1 MAFNDF
7 LKKAKETASSAA
19 NSAKNAANS
28 AKAKYDEKRKE
39 AEVQK
44 AERERLKAEKQAEA
58 DSLKNQMLDE
68 MNANRGNLFAIDKK
82 QLLDFT
88 TDFYDKLFLP
98 AHSVSASKLIL
109 HPIDQKMDKYA
120 KKDFPEY
127 NPDNESPVFMILGK
141 NQQKIFLTTKAL
153 YFKKCFDESSL
164 FYCTGSISIDKI
176 ASVEYIKDDE
186 NYKFICNGVELLNS
200 KSGFELD
207 INSFEEYTTR
217 IRNNDFEI
225 TDKQIDSLIKEKI
238 GANILKIVNEYI
250 YDDEII
256 LYFAWG
262 CDSITAKD
270 FVVCTD
276 KQMVVLDREAF
287 GLTKNVKQFYYEDV
301 TSMAT
306 IQNTN
311 GLLDLALTVA
321 LSVCDLEISVAGAKE
336 RLNNLYTYEA
346 EKAVKVY
353 RDCRRN
359 IKESNN
365 QPQQVI
371 VQQSAPVQQTD
382 PLEQLK
388 KLQALKEA
396 GILTEEEFNAKKVD
410 LLSKI

>member
-7 LKKAKETASSAA
+7 LKKAKETATNAA

-28 AKAKYDEKRKE
+28 AKTKYDEKKKE
-39 AEVQK
+39 MDTQK
-44 AERERLKAEKQAEA
+44 AEKERINAEKQAEA
-58 DSLKNQMLDE
+58 DSAAKQMLDE
-68 MNANRGNLFAIDKK
+68 MNANSGNLFGIDSK

-88 TDFYDKLFLP
+88 ADFYDKLYLP
-98 AHSVSASKLIL
+98 AHSISASKIIF
-109 HPIDQKMDKYA
+109 HPLDKKMEKYA
-120 KKDFPEY
+120 QKDFPEY
-127 NPDNESPVFMILGK
+127 SSANETPVFMILGK
-141 NQQKIFLTTKAL
+141 NQQRILLSTKAL
-153 YFKKCFDESSL
+153 YYKKAFDENNTFFCS
-164 FYCTGSISIDKI
+164 GSIPIENI
-176 ASVEYIKDDE
+176 ATLTYKKVDEDYI
-186 NYKFICNGVELLNS
+186 FTCNGVELLNS
-200 KSGFELD
+200 KYGFSLD
-207 INSFEEYTTR
+207 VNSFEEYTTR
-217 IRNNDFEI
+217 LKNRDFVI
-225 TDKQIDSLIKEKI
+225 TNEQIDKLIKEKI
-238 GANILKIVNEYI
+238 GANILKIVNEYV
-250 YDDEII
+250 YEDEII

-336 RLNNLYTYEA
+336 RLSNLYTYEA

-353 RDCRRN
+353 RECRRN
-359 IKESNN
+359 IKEGGR
-365 QPQQVI
+365 QPQV
-371 VQQSAPVQQTD
+371 VVQQTSAVQVD
-382 PLEQLK
+382 PLEQLQ
-388 KLQALKEA
+388 KLQKLKEA
-396 GILTEEEFNAKKVD
+396 GIITEDEFNAKKAE

>member
-7 LKKAKETASSAA
+7 LKKAKETATNAA

-28 AKAKYDEKRKE
+28 AKTKYDEKKKE
-39 AEVQK
+39 MDAQK
-44 AERERLKAEKQAEA
+44 AEKERINAEKQAEA
-58 DSLKNQMLDE
+58 DSTTRQMLDE
-68 MNANRGNLFAIDKK
+68 MNKNKGNLFGIDSK
-82 QLLDFT
+82 QLIDFT
-88 TDFYDKLFLP
+88 ADFYDKLYLP
-98 AHSVSASKLIL
+98 AHSISASKIIF
-109 HPIDQKMDKYA
+109 HPLDKKMEKYA
-120 KKDFPEY
+120 QKDFPEY
-127 NPDNESPVFMILGK
+127 SSANETPVFMILGK
-141 NQQKIFLTTKAL
+141 NQQRILLSTKAL
-153 YFKKCFDESSL
+153 YFKKAFDENNTFFCS
-164 FYCTGSISIDKI
+164 GSIPIENI
-176 ASVEYIKDDE
+176 ATLTYKKVDEDYI
-186 NYKFICNGVELLNS
+186 FTCNGVELLNS
-200 KSGFELD
+200 KYGFSLD
-207 INSFEEYTTR
+207 VNSFEEYTTR
-217 IRNNDFEI
+217 LKNRDFVI
-225 TDKQIDSLIKEKI
+225 TNEQIDKLIKEKI
-238 GANILKIVNEYI
+238 GANILKIVNEYV

-336 RLNNLYTYEA
+336 RLSNLYTYEA

-353 RDCRRN
+353 RECRRN
-359 IKESNN
+359 IKEGGR
-365 QPQQVI
+365 QPQV
-371 VQQSAPVQQTD
+371 VVQQTSAVQVD
-382 PLEQLK
+382 PLEQLQ
-388 KLQALKEA
+388 KLQKLKEA
-396 GILTEEEFNAKKVD
+396 GIITEDEFNAKKAE